1 LPKQSLTKK
10 FFAGVNVFCIDGMSS
25 FPCLLPLKL
34 RRELPNHFSSPKK
47 CSINQVPIM
56 PARKMASRNNMVMQI
71 VRRMVIVHLKENHQ
85 D

>member
-1 LPKQSLTKK
+1 MTKK

-34 RRELPNHFSSPKK
+34 RRESPNNFSSPKK